1 MILSKYCWLFRK
13 KAASRLEALGRCFAA
28 RRLPKSE
35 LSTLILPTVT
45 QFFPRGVP
53 RGLGGLLEFADSG
66 HYATK
71 VKTMSPVR
79 QSEEVKDFALLQEME
94 GGEESG
100 TVEEAEEDF
109 LIEED

>member
-53 RGLGGLLEFADSG
+53 RELAEISQFADLG

-71 VKTMSPVR
+71 AKTMMPVR